1 MHIFNMIS
9 EANLS
14 PISITKDMTKPVYRY
29 KDLTKQ
35 DIIKACWLSL
45 QDGASSEDT
54 VHLIAAKVS
63 DKTLNWLE
71 STAKTKIKIH
81 NIPTMDDPLPGIG
94 QHPFTKYMEVR
105 VNHFIPQYEYM
116 FDIIEQDPSN
126 IYYITSDD
134 YLHIPN
140 SLNKIKEFYYTNNFE
155 GFFVP
160 QDYPDNYH
168 GDNINARIYATNA
181 GYMRTVRSA
190 TPTVVAKGNLW
201 LYFKHEL
208 LKASVFANDGW
219 TWRAFGLVQ
228 ALTPLPGWATHLQE
242 NQISPYI
249 DWYSIAKGYLNE

>member
-1 MHIFNMIS
+1 MIS

-63 DKTLNWLE
+63 EATLAWLKN
-71 STAKTKIKIH
+71 TAKTKVIVH
-81 NIPTMDDPLPGIG
+81 QIPTMDEPIPEVGN
-94 QHPFTKYMEVR
+94 HPFAKYMEIR
-105 VNHFIPQYEYM
+105 VNHFIPQYEYIL
-116 FDIIEQDPSN
+116 DYIEKNPKD
-126 IYYITSDD
+126 IYYVTSDD
-134 YLHIPN
+134 YLHLPN
-140 SLNKIKEFYYTNNFE
+140 TINKIKNFYETNNYN

-160 QDYPDNYH
+160 QDYPDNYRAEH
-168 GDNINARIYATNA
+168 ISTSLYATNM

-190 TPTVVAKGNLW
+190 TPTVVARGEVW
-201 LYFKHEL
+201 LHFKHEL

-228 ALTPLPGWATHLQE
+228 ALTPIPGWATHLQE
-242 NQISPYI
+242 NQLSPYI
-249 DWYSIAKGYLNE
+249 DWYSIAKGYLT